1 MRAVGSQRQ
10 LRPAGVCS
18 SALRARLHHES
29 EGEAFGPQLA
39 RSVAAF
45 ITLLVTITVH
55 TPLTPQ
61 KDEVDAVSLDATHTF
76 IAGKCGLVPVVT
88 EYYGMRGFFEVLLR
102 TTNHLSRCSLI
113 LILYLC

>member
-1 MRAVGSQRQ
+1 MRAVGSQHQ

-29 EGEAFGPQLA
+29 EGEAFEPQLA
-39 RSVAAF
+39 WSVAAF
-45 ITLLVTITVH
+45 ITMHIT
-55 TPLTPQ
+55 LMPQ

-88 EYYGMRGFFEVLLR
+88 EYYGMRGFFEVLLS
-102 TTNHLSRCSLI
+102 TTTHLSRSSLSS
-113 LILYLC
+113 YTSVNVQ